1 MFKPLHL
8 FTENLTLLMSLSW
21 SCDTLQVFALPRKAS
36 TPKRERPLRAC
47 AQPLRRSQMWTF
59 CAWQPRMACSRQMMW
74 KLPRGLGPKDA
85 QVQRPCQPQMLTAA
99 VPADQGISVQTA
111 GMGKVRAMCRCSCI
125 SSGCLFCFFCWGR
138 ESQDGSVPQLDSK
151 SSRKSS
157 LAACKSHSNHSI
169 SQIW

>member
-125 SSGCLFCFFCWGR
+125 SSGCLFCFFLLRER
-138 ESQDGSVPQLDSK
+138 ESRRKCFLSWTA
-151 SSRKSS
+151 SRPASQ
-157 LAACKSHSNHSI
+157 AWQPANHI
-169 SQIW
+169 LIIL